1 MGEKVKVDKMMPEI
15 GLYSIFRKETIL
27 RDQIEDVEFKKLKQK
42 VFDNVK
48 EMIIKHQT
56 DRKKKE

>member
-48 EMIIKHQT
+48 EMIIKNQT